1 MSLRIKYYITIIIL
15 SIIFIFSVFYI
26 KYDFENKKIEYNSE
40 DGTQIEPKGYDKYS
54 RFLYPTLI
62 LLTFFISCYFVS
74 KIITLGED
82 KGQDKFLGIWFMIIV
97 GIILLISNGQI
108 FNPSQ
113 ITKYVKGKKFSFIGA
128 IMTLGVSA
136 IVFGFLDNFGM
147 KLGVDAMDNTFVAMF
162 LGQFARHKKFE
173 NYHKN
178 IMKNIST
185 INDWV
190 SSDWRKIMNHTLRFK
205 DELAKNPKLK
215 DLNNAINSFNGVPLD
230 IPSKILS
237 SRSLTNEYV
246 DNIRQKFDIID
257 GSKSMLGNTFSDII
271 GSTIAAGVISLFVY
285 LTCYDGLNIDY
296 ANEKFTENNQTG
308 EMESDGGQPKKWSD
322 WLVDK
327 LHYYAPIMQGLFIGL
342 GCMIPVYM
350 NIAMTRM
357 GPNYVNLKSWIKVIG
372 LILLIFIMMF
382 LSVNSIKPM
391 TLEDKRNSIRKTIEN
406 VIDRVDLSDNSLRSK
421 KMYDKLMNLINEL
434 KKDY

>member
-1 MSLRIKYYITIIIL
+1 MSLRITYYIIIL
-15 SIIFIFSVFYI
+15 ILTIIFTFSVFYI
-26 KYDFENKKIEYNSE
+26 KYDFENKKIEYNPD
-40 DGTQIEPKGYDKYS
+40 DGTQVELRGYDKYS
-54 RFLYPTLI
+54 RFLYPTLS

-74 KIITLGED
+74 KTITLGED
-82 KGQDKFLGIWFMIIV
+82 KGQDKFLGIWFMVII
-97 GIILLISNGQI
+97 GIILLVSNGI
-108 FNPSQ
+108 TFNPSQ
-113 ITKYVKGKKFSFIGA
+113 ITKYIKGKKFSFIGV
-128 IMTLGVSA
+128 IMALGVSA

-185 INDWV
+185 INDWA

-205 DELAKNPKLK
+205 DELAKNTKLK
-215 DLNNAINSFNGVPLD
+215 DLNNAIKSFNSVPLD
-230 IPSKILS
+230 IPAKILN

-246 DNIRQKFDIID
+246 DNIRQKYDIID
-257 GSKSMLGNTFSDII
+257 GSKAMLGNTFSDVI
-271 GSTIAAGVISLFVY
+271 GSTIAAGVISLFIY

-296 ANEKFTENNQTG
+296 TNEKFTENKQTG
-308 EMESDGGQPKKWSD
+308 EMESNGGQPKKWTD
-322 WLVDK
+322 WLIDN

-357 GPNYVNLKSWIKVIG
+357 GPNYVNIKSWIKVIG
-372 LILLIFIMMF
+372 LIIMIFIMMF

-391 TLEDKRNSIRKTIEN
+391 SLEDKRNSIRKTIEN
-406 VIDRVDLSDNSLRSK
+406 VIDRVDLTDNSPRSK
-421 KMYDKLMNLINEL
+421 NMYDKIMNLLNEL